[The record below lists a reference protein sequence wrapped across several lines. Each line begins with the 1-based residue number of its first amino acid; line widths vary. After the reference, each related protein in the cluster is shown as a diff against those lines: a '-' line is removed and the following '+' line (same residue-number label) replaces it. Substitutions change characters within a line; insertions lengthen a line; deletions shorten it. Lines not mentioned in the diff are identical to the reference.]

1 MNPIALLVLA
11 TAAFLATHF
20 ITSTPLRTRFVA
32 RFGQRTYLVLYSV
45 VALLTLGWM
54 VWAYRQAPRQL
65 LWEGWR
71 YAPLLLMP
79 FSMVLLAAGYLSRNP
94 TAVMQEGTLRSAEP
108 ARGILRITRH
118 PLMWAIAL
126 WAFAHMAARG
136 DIESLVFFGGFLML
150 ALVGTVSIDRR
161 KAALG
166 ADWRRFAAATSN
178 VPFVAIAQGRNR
190 FAPGEIGYR
199 KLLIGLALFVVIFL
213 LHPYI
218 FGVRPY

>member
-1 MNPIALLVLA
+1 MNPIAYLAFA
-11 TAAFLATHF
+11 TAAFLGAHF
-20 ITSTPLRTRFVA
+20 VTSTPLRTRLVA
-32 RFGQRTYLVLYSV
+32 RFGQRTYLALYSV
-45 VALLTLGWM
+45 VALITLGWM
-54 VWAYRQAPRQL
+54 IWAYRQTPRQL

-71 YAPLLLMP
+71 FAPLSLMP
-79 FSMVLLAAGYLSRNP
+79 FSMVLLVAGYFSRNP
-94 TAVMQEGTLRSAEP
+94 TAVMQESKLRSAEP

-126 WAFAHMAARG
+126 WAAAHVAARG
-136 DIESLVFFGGFLML
+136 DVKSLVFFGGFLVL
-150 ALVGTVSIDRR
+150 ALVGTVLIDRR

-166 ADWRRFAAATSN
+166 EDWRRFTAVTSN

-199 KLLIGLALFVVIFL
+199 KALIGLALFVVIFL

-218 FGVRPY
+218 FGARPW